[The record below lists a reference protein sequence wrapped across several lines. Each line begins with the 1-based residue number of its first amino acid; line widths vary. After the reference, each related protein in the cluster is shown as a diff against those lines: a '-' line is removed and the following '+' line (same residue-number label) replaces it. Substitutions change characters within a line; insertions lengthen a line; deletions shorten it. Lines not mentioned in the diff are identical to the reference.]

1 MNKLRCAI
9 YTRKSTEEGLDKA
22 FNSLDAQRE
31 ACEAYVTSQKAEGWV
46 LVPGAYDDGGFSGGT
61 MDRPALARLLGD
73 VRDGKVDVIVVYK
86 VDRLT
91 RALSDFARIVDVLD
105 AAGASFVSV
114 TQAFNTTTSMGRL
127 TLNVLLSFAQ
137 FEREVIA
144 ERVRDKVAQSK
155 ARGIWMGGN
164 LPLGYDVYDRKL
176 LANPAE
182 AATVVHIY
190 RSYLD
195 QPSVRALKGALD
207 TQCVRTKVQHGKT
220 GPRGGVLFSRGAL
233 YWMLSN
239 PIYIGK
245 LRHKDKLH
253 DGQHDGIVPL
263 DLWNAVQAK
272 LKASATERGNAT
284 TCNGSA
290 LLTSMIRDA
299 AGRPMSPSFAVKDRR
314 RYHYYVSS
322 ISKDI
327 DRGVKGTSAAP
338 IVRVPARRIEEAVRE
353 ALRSLL
359 MDQLQLAELFDD
371 GDTTTTRRRLTT
383 AAELARHLGPHA
395 KDGAHSLLAR
405 LNFSLTVHGDRVE
418 ASVARSALLA
428 ALDHN
433 VATAADEDQRIAL
446 IVDTNLTHRK
456 RGARLIIAGPAPTKK
471 APDPKLIA
479 LVTKAHQARTALF
492 AHAAPRGN
500 RHIERLAR
508 LAYLAP
514 DITSAILDGT
524 QPPTLTSRNLLK
536 LPSLPFGWPEQRQM
550 LGFA

>member
-1 MNKLRCAI
+1 MRKLRCAI
-9 YTRKSTEEGLDKA
+9 YTRKSTEEGLDMA

-46 LVPGAYDDGGFSGGT
+46 LVPTSYDDGGFSGGT
-61 MDRPALARLLGD
+61 MDRPALAQLLGD
-73 VRDGKVDVIVVYK
+73 VRAGKVDVIVVYK

-164 LPLGYDVYDRKL
+164 VPLGYDVQDRKL

-182 AATVVHIY
+182 AATIVHIFQ
-190 RSYLD
+190 SYLD
-195 QPSVRALKGALD
+195 QPSVRTLKETLD
-207 TQCVRTKVQHGKT
+207 AQGVRTKVQQGKT
-220 GPRGGVLFSRGAL
+220 GPRGGVMFSRGAL
-233 YWMLSN
+233 YWLLSN

-253 DGQHDGIVPL
+253 EGQHDGIVPL
-263 DLWNAVQAK
+263 DLWDAVQAK
-272 LKASATERGNAT
+272 LTASATERGNAT
-284 TCNGSA
+284 TGNGTA
-290 LLTSMIRDA
+290 LLTGMIRDA
-299 AGRPMSPSFAVKDRR
+299 AGRPMSPSFTVKEGR

-327 DRGVKGTSAAP
+327 DRGLTGAAAAP
-338 IVRVPARRIEEAVRE
+338 ITRVPARRLEGAVRE
-353 ALRSLL
+353 TLRQLL
-359 MDQLQLAELFDD
+359 LNELQLADLID
-371 GDTTTTRRRLTT
+371 GDTATTRRRLAT
-383 AAELARHLGPHA
+383 AAELARHLGPNA
-395 KDGAHSLLAR
+395 IDGMQSLLKR
-405 LNFSLTVHGDRVE
+405 LNISLTIYGDRIQ
-418 ASVARSALLA
+418 ACVARPALLA
-428 ALDHN
+428 VLDHQM
-433 VATAADEDQRIAL
+433 VATADDDPRIAL
-446 IVDTNLTHRK
+446 VIDTNITHRK
-456 RGARLIIAGPAPTKK
+456 RGARLVIASDTSAEPT
-471 APDPKLIA
+471 ADPKLVALIA
-479 LVTKAHQARTALF
+479 KAHKARDALF
-492 AHAAPRGN
+492 AKNAHRGN

-514 DITSAILDGT
+514 DITAAILDGS
-524 QPPTLTSRNLLK
+524 QPATLTSRSLLK
-536 LPSLPFGWPEQRQM
+536 LPGLPLAWPEQRKM
-550 LGFA
+550 LGFI